1 MNILIIDD
9 DFIIKGGVKRTLMK
23 NFPDFNVYE
32 ASSTKEALVIM
43 EVIHMDIILTDIIM
57 PGMDGMTFI
66 ETYRNRFID
75 TQWIV
80 MTGLSGHIYTRKAMQ
95 LGVKD
100 YLLKPFSKSELSET
114 ISKLINSTESCN

>member
-23 NFPDFNVYE
+23 NFPDLNVYE

-43 EVIHMDIILTDIIM
+43 EVDHMDIILTDIIM

-66 ETYRNRFID
+66 ETYRNRFLD

-80 MTGLSGHIYTRKAMQ
+80 MTGLSGNIYLRKAMQ

-114 ISKLINSTESCN
+114 ISKLINSTESSN